1 MSSVHDFVDL
11 PLNEPG
17 WVKKRIRRIADELE
31 QERPYASLREGSKD
45 TPEKRF
51 IIEQSIVQELLHS
64 IDSRGDAKYSG
75 PILPP
80 SSGDPPD
87 CVIFDRDRAPVA
99 VEVTEFVS
107 RKAIEKNLKIKRDPE
122 KTQRDR
128 VYRDWRPNE
137 VITEINNIIRNKD
150 GKLFKGGPYAKT
162 ILVIHTA
169 EEIFYSG
176 RFEYAKFLQKQS
188 FGPVKQTDE
197 VYFLFPYVGRAY
209 PYDEQDNLLY
219 DSKFDEGHPYIRLSL
234 KMA

>member
-1 MSSVHDFVDL
+1 MSSIHDFVDL

-17 WVKKRIRRIADELE
+17 WVKKRIQRIADDLE
-31 QERPYASLREGSKD
+31 QERPHASLREGPKN

-64 IDSRGDAKYSG
+64 MDSKGDAKYFG

-87 CVIFDRDRAPVA
+87 CVVFDRSGRPVA

-107 RKAIEKNLKIKRDPE
+107 RKAIEENLKIKRDPE

-128 VYRDWRPNE
+128 VYWDWRPNE
-137 VITEINNIIRNKD
+137 VVTKINDIIRNKD
-150 GKLFKGGPYAKT
+150 GKTLNGGPYTKK
-162 ILVIHTA
+162 ILVIHTD
-169 EEIFYSG
+169 EEIFSSR
-176 RFEYAKFLQKQS
+176 RFEYAEFLQKQS
-188 FGPVKQTDE
+188 FGPVGQIDE

-209 PYDEQDNLLY
+209 PCDEQDNPLY
-219 DSKFDEGHPYIRLSL
+219 DSKFDEGHPYIKLSL